1 MDYRDT
7 AMDAFSVERATA
19 CRSIGGGAID
29 PAPGA
34 VIDFPVLHVGEPDY
48 SSWNWMCL
56 VSPPSPPPPGGVGGH
71 SVAPHG

>member
-48 SSWNWMCL
+48 SSWN
-56 VSPPSPPPPGGVGGH
+56 
-71 SVAPHG
+71 